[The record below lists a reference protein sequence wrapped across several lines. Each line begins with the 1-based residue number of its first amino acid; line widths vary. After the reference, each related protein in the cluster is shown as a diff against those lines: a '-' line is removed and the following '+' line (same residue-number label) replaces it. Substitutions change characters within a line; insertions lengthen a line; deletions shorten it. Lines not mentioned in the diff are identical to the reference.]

1 MAAGPGGWE
10 ERGHGAKVTPAA
22 AGYAG
27 PAMTAVGDPPRP
39 APDTQPTLR
48 QAVRARTTPAKLR
61 LLLAGLVSL
70 CLIWGAVAA
79 WVVSQRAS
87 GASDAA
93 STSETL
99 SYDGQQI
106 YRALSDADATADST
120 FLAGGLSPINGP
132 ARYQTDI
139 AQAAAHLESATAAAG
154 HSAAAAN
161 LAKLS
166 AGLPVYTGEVQTAR
180 ADYRLG
186 LPLGAAYLR
195 EASDLMRGT
204 LLPAARNISAQ
215 ANVQLAGA
223 SGRATGLPLALVLLV
238 AAVIVGFALYRAQR
252 WLLWRTHRRLNPGL
266 VVASMAGLVSLLW
279 LVIALGVARADLLEA
294 RTHGSTP
301 VAALAQAD
309 IAALQARADESLTL
323 IDAQGDDTF
332 QTDFVRVQHRLG
344 PGPGTLLTGA
354 VTAASGSPAAGP
366 AAAAAATATTW
377 YGVHR
382 QVRFLDDN
390 GKHTEAILLV
400 TGRGPGHS
408 GTLFTRLDGSLTSA
422 ILADQAVFNRH
433 AAAGSNALTGLEV
446 GVIVLAL
453 IMAAGCA
460 WGLIT
465 RLAEYR

>member
-1 MAAGPGGWE
+1 
-10 ERGHGAKVTPAA
+10 
-22 AGYAG
+22 
-27 PAMTAVGDPPRP
+27 MTAVSHAPRHAGDALP
-39 APDTQPTLR
+39 AVGHF
-48 QAVRARTTPAKLR
+48 VRATTTPARLR
-61 LLLAGLVSL
+61 LLLIGLVSL

-87 GASDAA
+87 GASDVA

-99 SYDGQQI
+99 SLDGQQI
-106 YRALSDADATADST
+106 YRALSDADATAASA
-120 FLAGGLSPINGP
+120 FLTAGLSGSLEPINGP
-132 ARYQTDI
+132 LRYQTDI

-161 LAKLS
+161 LATLS

-195 EASDLMRGT
+195 EASALMRGT
-204 LLPAARNISAQ
+204 LLPAARNISAE
-215 ANVQLAGA
+215 ANVRLAGA

-252 WLLWRTHRRLNPGL
+252 WLFRRTHRRLNPGL
-266 VVASMAGLVSLLW
+266 MVASVAGLVSLLW
-279 LVIALGVARADLLEA
+279 LGIALGMARADLLQA

-332 QTDFVRVQHRLG
+332 QQDFVGVQRRLG
-344 PGPGTLLTGA
+344 PGPGTSLTDA
-354 VTAASGSPAAGP
+354 VVAARGRPATGP
-366 AAAAAATATTW
+366 ARVAAATATTW

-382 QVRFLDDN
+382 TVRSLDDN
-390 GKHTEAILLV
+390 GKHRQAILLV
-400 TGRGPGHS
+400 TGRGPGHA

-422 ILADQAVFNRH
+422 ILADQAVFHRH
-433 AAAGSNALTGLEV
+433 AVAGRNAFIGLEV

-453 IMAAGCA
+453 IMAVGCA
-460 WGLIT
+460 RGLIT
-465 RLAEYR
+465 RLAEYQ